1 MRLFLAGFLLLAMF
15 CGHAGAQALP
25 AKVDL
30 RGQVFMPRGEP
41 AQGNIRI
48 QLSGESGQRPPEYLY
63 TDSKG
68 SFIVNGV
75 KQGYDYTL
83 VVEADAKGWAT
94 TTENI
99 HVLGDFPFVTIRLR
113 PPVSTETF
121 YMPSVSAHELKEN
134 VTPAAR
140 RQYQFAVE
148 QLVAGDLERARRG
161 FEKAI
166 ALFPNFVEARSEL
179 AVIHMRQDDLAGA
192 EALLRRAL
200 EIDPVA
206 VRPLFNLGLCLYRQ
220 QRIADALPVLERGVQ
235 LQPINAHGNLLY
247 GITLF
252 LSGDDARAEPFLR
265 KAYEQGGK
273 RVAKAQLYLSRVYA
287 LQKKYA
293 EAALALEVYLR
304 DVPDE
309 PDLGELQTTL
319 GKLRATAR
327 P

>member
-1 MRLFLAGFLLLAMF
+1 MRLFVAGFLSIAIF
-15 CGHAGAQALP
+15 CGHAAAQALP
-25 AKVDL
+25 EKVDL

-48 QLSGESGQRPPEYLY
+48 QLTGESGQRPPEYFY

-68 SFIVNGV
+68 SFVVNGL
-75 KQGYDYTL
+75 KQGFDYTL
-83 VVEADAKGWAT
+83 VIEADPKGWAT
-94 TTENI
+94 TTEKF
-99 HVLGDFPFVTIRLR
+99 HVMGDYPFVTIHLR

-121 YMPSVSAHELKEN
+121 YMPSVSAYELKEN

-179 AVIHMRQDDLAGA
+179 AVIHMRQRDLAGA
-192 EALLRRAL
+192 ETLLRRAL
-200 EIDPVA
+200 EFDPVA
-206 VRPLFNLGLCLYRQ
+206 ARPLFNLGLCLYRQ

-252 LSGDDARAEPFLR
+252 VSGDDARAEPFLR

-273 RVAKAQLYLSRVYA
+273 RVAKAQLYLSRVYTQ
-287 LQKKYA
+287 QKKYGL
-293 EAALALEVYLR
+293 AAQALEIYLR
-304 DVPDE
+304 DAPDA
-309 PDLGELQTTL
+309 PNLAELQTTL
-319 GKLRATAR
+319 DKLRAAAR